1 MLVCQKEGC
10 QGDTPRKVVDPLPSN
25 SRTDLTDED
34 GWKRVP
40 AWHHRSPPCLPNLLP
55 PHPLRNR
62 FEMLKI
68 EGEVSGEAVEDLP
81 MRKPKA
87 RWSPPHLETA
97 SVRKERK
104 MDVVGHSLLRELKAP
119 YADWTRAV
127 RKCAAFLGP
136 RSVT

>member
-97 SVRKERK
+97 SVWKERWLWWEIPF
-104 MDVVGHSLLRELKAP
+104 SEEWRTP
-119 YADWTRAV
+119 YADQTQAV
-127 RKCAAFLGP
+127 RKYAAFLGP